1 MHLPLQL
8 ARVDPIVA
16 SFCGGAVGAVS
27 ALLVVELNNVK
38 KQQRNRWG
46 GGRVFLCRL
55 WFRLG
60 LGWGGVWRAS
70 RLRARARVRLRFGCA
85 PEAEAGRRGTPTNQ
99 PHALTPPR
107 PPRARR
113 CHYCE
118 GTGYLPCGHCVGSGI
133 DPATRCPCAYCAGT
147 SKVMCTGC
155 LCTGKTM
162 ATEHDP
168 RFDPF

>member
-1 MHLPLQL
+1 MICFGAILAPLLEVKIGLGGTSYLDFVTSMHLPLQL

-16 SFCGGAVGAVS
+16 SFCGGGVGAVS

-38 KQQRNRWG
+38 KQQRN
-46 GGRVFLCRL
+46 
-55 WFRLG
+55 
-60 LGWGGVWRAS
+60 
-70 RLRARARVRLRFGCA
+70 
-85 PEAEAGRRGTPTNQ
+85 
-99 PHALTPPR
+99 
-107 PPRARR
+107 R

-155 LCTGKTM
+155 LCTGKSM